1 MMSTLENRFPL
12 NNDLGLLILRIGIG
26 GLMLF
31 HGVSKLLNGVG
42 FIEGILQG
50 LGLPGFIAYGCL
62 LAELVGALFILL
74 GAWTRMAAAVLTFN
88 MVVAILMAHLDV
100 LFSLDPHTG
109 GLMIEDPLLFLLGAV
124 ALCFTG
130 GGKYAITSG
139 KYAITSGK

>member
-1 MMSTLENRFPL
+1 MIALGNHFPL
-12 NNDLGLLILRIGIG
+12 NNDLGLLLLRIGIG

-31 HGVSKLLNGVG
+31 HGVSKLLHGVG
-42 FIEGILQG
+42 FIEGMLRG

-74 GAWTRMAAAVLTFN
+74 GVWTRVSAAVLAVN
-88 MVVAILMAHLDV
+88 MVVAILMAHLGIM
-100 LFSLDPHTG
+100 FSLDPHTG

-130 GGKYAITSG
+130 GGKYAMT
-139 KYAITSGK
+139 K